1 MKRLCL
7 IVAMCVL
14 AARMLAQ
21 EDVVVRDTLN
31 HWLTYGI
38 PGQTVLDSLGKPD
51 IKGEFE
57 YWESDANYHQN
68 WEYPSLGLTLWMV
81 SDTIGS
87 LSKVEY
93 IKITD
98 EPLITSTFVT
108 TKGIRIGTPKKQVL
122 DLYEAFQVLDL
133 DDAHWDKPYDV
144 RFIVPLDR
152 LWIGDPY
159 EATIIEFYKDKVFTI
174 EMGYLSE

>member
-21 EDVVVRDTLN
+21 ENVVVRDTLN

-122 DLYEAFQVLDL
+122 DLY
-133 DDAHWDKPYDV
+133 DAHIDKTYEVLHKDPN
-144 RFIVPLDR
+144 L
-152 LWIGDPY
+152 LLIGNLY
-159 EATIIEFYKDKVFTI
+159 GGTIFHFTDEKVTII

>member
-1 MKRLCL
+1 
-7 IVAMCVL
+7 MCVMGT
-14 AARMLAQ
+14 RMLAQ

-51 IKGEFE
+51 IKGKFE

-108 TKGIRIGTPKKQVL
+108 TKGICIGTPKKQVL
-122 DLYEAFQVLDL
+122 DLY
-133 DDAHWDKPYDV
+133 DAHIDKTYEVLHKDPN
-144 RFIVPLDR
+144 L
-152 LWIGDPY
+152 LLIGNLY
-159 EATIIEFYKDKVFTI
+159 EGTIFHFTDEKVTII

>member
-1 MKRLCL
+1 M
-7 IVAMCVL
+7 AMCVL

-122 DLYEAFQVLDL
+122 DLY
-133 DDAHWDKPYDV
+133 DAHIDKTYEVLHKDPN
-144 RFIVPLDR
+144 L
-152 LWIGDPY
+152 LLIGNLY
-159 EATIIEFYKDKVFTI
+159 EGTIFHFTDEKVTII

>member
-1 MKRLCL
+1 MNMKRLCL

-57 YWESDANYHQN
+57 YWESDGNYHQN
-68 WEYPSLGLTLWMV
+68 WDYFSLGLTLWML

-87 LSKVEY
+87 PSSVEY

-98 EPLITSTFVT
+98 DDSSITTTFVT

-122 DLYEAFQVLDL
+122 DLY
-133 DDAHWDKPYDV
+133 DAHIDKTYEVLHKDPN
-144 RFIVPLDR
+144 L
-152 LWIGDPY
+152 LLIGNLY
-159 EATIIEFYKDKVFTI
+159 EGTIFHFTDEKVTII

>member
-1 MKRLCL
+1 MNMKRLCL

-21 EDVVVRDTLN
+21 ENVVVRDTLN

-122 DLYEAFQVLDL
+122 DLY
-133 DDAHWDKPYDV
+133 DAHIDKTYEVLHKDPN
-144 RFIVPLDR
+144 L
-152 LWIGDPY
+152 LLIGNLY
-159 EATIIEFYKDKVFTI
+159 GGTIFHFTDEKVTII